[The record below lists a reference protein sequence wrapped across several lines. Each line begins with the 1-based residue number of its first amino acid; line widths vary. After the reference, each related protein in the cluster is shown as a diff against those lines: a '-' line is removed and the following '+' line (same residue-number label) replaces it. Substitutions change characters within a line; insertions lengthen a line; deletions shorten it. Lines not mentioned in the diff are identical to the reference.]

1 VKNAGAGFYPLSGG
15 GMILGQFLLVQTLN
29 GLSFGALLF
38 LLASGLSLI
47 YGVMRIVN
55 IAHGSYY
62 MLGAYIGLSV
72 ILRTHSFALGAFAG
86 AIVIGVV
93 GLAMERIFLRKFPL
107 QALPQMMITLGFA
120 LVFRDLALLIWGGDP
135 YTLPS
140 PVFLRGSTEISGVI
154 FPIYRLFVIG
164 VATVVALS
172 LWLFNDKTLVGAK
185 LRAAVDDHEMAGGV
199 GLNVPIISGCMFG
212 LGAFLAAFGGVM
224 GGPIFGVYP
233 GLDFELLSLGF
244 VVVLVGGRGS
254 LKGSAVGSILVGLV
268 DNFGKALVPEL
279 SYFTLFAPMA
289 IIVAI
294 KPTGLFG
301 RD

>member
-1 VKNAGAGFYPLSGG
+1 MSEF
-15 GMILGQFLLVQTLN
+15 ILVQTLN

-47 YGVMRIVN
+47 YGVMKIVN
-55 IAHGSYY
+55 IAHGSYF
-62 MLGAYIGLSV
+62 MLGAYVGLSV
-72 ILRTHSFALGAFAG
+72 ILRTKSFFLGALAG
-86 AIVIGVV
+86 GLVVGVV
-93 GLAMERIFLRKFPL
+93 GMIMERGFLRRFPL

-140 PVFLRGSTEISGVI
+140 PQFLRGSTQIYQVV
-154 FPIYRLFVIG
+154 FPVYRLFVIG
-164 VATVVALS
+164 VAALVAIA
-172 LWLFNDKTLVGAK
+172 LWLLNDKTLVGAK
-185 LRAAVDDHEMAGGV
+185 LRAAVDDHEMASGV
-199 GLNVPIISGCMFG
+199 GLNVPLISGCMFG

-244 VVVLVGGRGS
+244 VVVIVGGRGS
-254 LKGSAVGSILVGLV
+254 LKGSAVGSILVGLI

-289 IIVAI
+289 LIVAF

-301 RD
+301 RE

>member
-1 VKNAGAGFYPLSGG
+1 
-15 GMILGQFLLVQTLN
+15 MILGQFLLVQTLN

-93 GLAMERIFLRKFPL
+93 GLGMERIFLRKFPL

-140 PVFLRGSTEISGVI
+140 PVFLRGSTQISSVI

-233 GLDFELLSLGF
+233 GLDFELLSLAF

>member
-1 VKNAGAGFYPLSGG
+1 
-15 GMILGQFLLVQTLN
+15 MILSQFLLVQTLN

-93 GLAMERIFLRKFPL
+93 GLGMERIFLRKFPL
-107 QALPQMMITLGFA
+107 QPLPQMMITLGFA

-140 PVFLRGSTEISGVI
+140 PVFLRGSTQISSVI

-164 VATVVALS
+164 VATIVALS

-199 GLNVPIISGCMFG
+199 GLNVPVISGCMFG

-233 GLDFELLSLGF
+233 GLDFELLSLAF

>member
-1 VKNAGAGFYPLSGG
+1 MDIHIFHPFAGGFVLSE
-15 GMILGQFLLVQTLN
+15 FLLVQTLN

-47 YGVMRIVN
+47 YGVMKIVN
-55 IAHGSYY
+55 IAHGSYF
-62 MLGAYIGLSV
+62 MLGAYVGLSV
-72 ILRTHSFALGAFAG
+72 ILRTKSFILGAFAG
-86 AIVIGVV
+86 GLVVGVV
-93 GLAMERIFLRKFPL
+93 GLIMERGFLRKFPL
-107 QALPQMMITLGFA
+107 KALPQMMITLGFA

-140 PVFLRGSTEISGVI
+140 PEFLRGSTQIYQVV
-154 FPIYRLFVIG
+154 FPVYRLFVIG
-164 VATVVALS
+164 VAALVAVA
-172 LWLFNDKTLVGAK
+172 LWLFNDKTLLGAK

-199 GLNVPIISGCMFG
+199 GLNVPLISGCMFG

-233 GLDFELLSLGF
+233 GLDFELLSLAF
-244 VVVLVGGRGS
+244 VVVIVGGRGS
-254 LKGSAVGSILVGLV
+254 LKGSAVGSILVGLI

-289 IIVAI
+289 IIVAF

-301 RD
+301 RE